1 MSADRTAHWT
11 GKLNESRTALF
22 ALLDSL
28 SPEQWQAT
36 VFSEGDAWTV
46 ASVLAHLVESEQ
58 GMSIH
63 VHKIRK
69 GEPTIPDDFD
79 LERWNAGLKRRTGNV
94 SPDELIARAL
104 ATRAKTLEV
113 MGSLIDDEWDL
124 TGRHPS
130 RGEITVAQYYET
142 IHAHETMHLQDLRA
156 ALDV

>member
-28 SPEQWQAT
+28 SPEQWQDT

-69 GEPTIPDDFD
+69 GEPTIPNDFD
-79 LERWNAGLKRRTGNV
+79 LERWNAGLKRRMGNV
-94 SPDELIARAL
+94 SPDELISRAV

-113 MGSLIDDEWDL
+113 MGSLNDDEWEL

-142 IHAHETMHLQDLRA
+142 IHAHETMHLRDLRA
-156 ALDV
+156 ALEV